1 MNSTKNDSST
11 PPALSVAGNFVAML
25 QGKSSGVTL
34 AQLDHELAQLVLTV
48 QQNRRPGSLTYK
60 IKISPNGKGIKLEDD
75 VAIKEPK
82 AETGV
87 SHLFVGEGGVLL
99 RNDPNQLNLPLR
111 SVDSGETQGANLK
124 TA

>member
-1 MNSTKNDSST
+1 
-11 PPALSVAGNFVAML
+11 ML